1 MLRIEL
7 RQALIAAQK
16 ARDSLRTAT
25 LRLVVSALKES
36 DRVQTVERGK
46 AELSDSE
53 ILLLLQGMIK
63 QRNESVRTY
72 QAADRADLV
81 AKEEAEIA
89 IIQSFMP
96 QALTEEELDA
106 AIAEIIAALRAET
119 PELPKSAMGQ
129 IMQRLKAE
137 YPGRIDMS
145 VASGRVKMVL

>member
-7 RQALIAAQK
+7 RQALIEAQK
-16 ARDSLRTAT
+16 ARDSVRTAT
-25 LRLVVSALKES
+25 LRLMVSALKES
-36 DRVQTVERGK
+36 DRVQTVEQGK
-46 AELSDSE
+46 AELTDSE

-89 IIQSFMP
+89 IIQSFLP
-96 QALTEEELDA
+96 QALSEAELDT
-106 AIAEIIAALRAET
+106 AIAGIIAELRTET

-129 IMQRLKAE
+129 IMQRLKAG
-137 YPGRIDMS
+137 YPGQIDMK
-145 VASGRVKMVL
+145 VASGRVKMKL

>member
-7 RQALIAAQK
+7 RQALVAAQK
-16 ARDSLRTAT
+16 ARDSVRTAT
-25 LRLVVSALKES
+25 LRLMVSALKEG
-36 DRVQTVERGK
+36 DRVQTVEQGK
-46 AELSDSE
+46 AELSDAE

-72 QAADRADLV
+72 AAAERADLV

-89 IIQSFMP
+89 IIQSFLP
-96 QALTEEELDA
+96 EALTEAELDT
-106 AIAEIIAALRAET
+106 AIAEIIAELRAEN

-129 IMQRLKAE
+129 VMKRLKAE
-137 YPGRIDMS
+137 YPGRIDMT